1 MDDALTAQTRD
12 AYDVVAA
19 KYAQLLPDTRYEADL
34 DLAMIGHFVQQLG
47 GPAAVLDAGCG
58 TGRMIGH
65 LHSLGGDL
73 TVTGVDLSPA
83 MLDRA
88 RAAHPDTV
96 LLEGELARLPVDDA
110 QFDGVLAWYSII
122 HTPPHDLDAA
132 FSEFFRV
139 LRPVGS
145 CCWATRWAS
154 VAASPRVLTGT
165 TWNCARSCTTRRT
178 SPLRSPRPGS
188 PSTPASI
195 APRGQMSSMPRDSCS
210 HAGHDAGRVN
220 FSGTRG

>member
-19 KYAQLLPDTRYEADL
+19 QYAQLLPDTRYEADL

-47 GPAAVLDAGCG
+47 GPAEVLDAGCG

-139 LRPVGS
+139 LRPGGLVLLGYQVGIGDRIPS
-145 CCWATRWAS
+145 RPYGHDVELRAFLHHTPY
-154 VAASPRVLTGT
+154 VAAALTSSGFAVDT
-165 TWNCARSCTTRRT
+165 RLDRAARSDEQHAQGFVLARR
-178 SPLRSPRPGS
+178 
-188 PSTPASI
+188 A
-195 APRGQMSSMPRDSCS
+195 
-210 HAGHDAGRVN
+210 
-220 FSGTRG
+220 